1 MGMISNTAR
10 FAALAILFGAMAWAG
25 VREGLKASVNSG
37 NAVQMDGVGPDST
50 EAPRP
55 DTLEVLVMLPFGLQ
69 VDTLP
74 GGFLPRKTKRLR
86 EIALESLHGLECAA
100 EALAFYGIPVTLDV
114 VDEVPDSSGRVALAQ
129 RDLVK
134 SDVVFGP
141 LMRENVAVVLPRI
154 DRLRKEHVLLTEQPY
169 RHLERGMHVRQAVSS
184 ELEAAGV
191 LASMVAAKHDTDNVV
206 LVVTGGSDAALEKHF
221 QATFDAAQRAKWL
234 TAEDSARYALLDT
247 VHGSTR
253 SVGALAMHL
262 TPYERNVVVG
272 MAGRNSRSMWA
283 ALQTELQMNDSSDV
297 LLYAH
302 PELAE
307 MPFVEGALMEAWKLT
322 LPQTNQVLWQDSTRW
337 EGLSAYRNLTGMD
350 PDKYATLAHDALI
363 DVGRRMHPWAPTTT
377 WARAFEWAPSPDS
390 ASWHNTAWDVMRFE
404 ALAWKPLDSCAA
416 TLPFEPQ
423 LFYTEEDSLIPVPDR
438 YQHLFPEE
446 YPDAIKTAPRP

>member
-1 MGMISNTAR
+1 MMSNTAR
-10 FAALAILFGAMAWAG
+10 IAALAILLGAMAWAG
-25 VREGLKASVNSG
+25 VREGARASITSG
-37 NAVQMDGVGPDST
+37 DEARVEVVGPDSA
-50 EAPRP
+50 ELPVP

-100 EALAFYGIPVTLDV
+100 EALAFHGIPVKLNVT
-114 VDEVPDSSGRVALAQ
+114 DEVPDSMGRVALSQ

-141 LMRENVAVVLPRI
+141 LMRENVAVVLSRI
-154 DRLRKEHVLLTEQPY
+154 DRLKKEHVLLTEQPY

-184 ELEAAGV
+184 EIEAAGV

-206 LVVTGGSDAALEKHF
+206 LVVTGGSDAALEQHF
-221 QATFDAAQRAKWL
+221 QETFDAAQRAKWS
-234 TAEDSARYALLDT
+234 TAEDSVRHALLDT

-253 SVGALAMHL
+253 SVGALSMHL
-262 TPYERNVVVG
+262 TPHERNVVVG

-307 MPFVEGALMEAWKLT
+307 MPFVEGAVMEKWRLT
-322 LPQTNQVLWQDSTRW
+322 LPQTNQVLWHDTARW
-337 EGLSAYRNLTGMD
+337 QGLSAYRDLTGVD
-350 PDKYATLAHDALI
+350 PDKYATLAHDALL
-363 DVGRRMHPWAPTTT
+363 DAGRRMHPWAKTTS
-377 WARAFEWAPSPDS
+377 WARDFKWVPSPDS
-390 ASWHNTAWDVMRFE
+390 ASWHNTAWDVVRFE
-404 ALAWKPLDSCAA
+404 ALTWKPLDSCA
-416 TLPFEPQ
+416 TVPLFQPR

-438 YQHLFPEE
+438 YQHLFPEA
-446 YPDAIKTAPRP
+446 YPEAIKTAQRP

>member
-1 MGMISNTAR
+1 MISNIAR
-10 FAALAILFGAMAWAG
+10 LAALAILFGAMAWAV
-25 VREGLKASVNSG
+25 VREGVQASTVASDVG
-37 NAVQMDGVGPDST
+37 GIGVVGPDSA
-50 EAPRP
+50 EVPVP
-55 DTLEVLVMLPFGLQ
+55 DTLDVLVMLPFGLQ

-100 EALAFYGIPVTLDV
+100 EALAFHGIPVNLNV
-114 VDEVPDSSGRVALAQ
+114 LDEVPDSSGRVALAQ

-134 SDVVFGP
+134 SDVVIGP
-141 LMRENVAVVLPRI
+141 LMRENVAVVLSRI
-154 DRLRKEHVLLTEQPY
+154 DRLKKEHVLLTEQPY
-169 RHLERGMHVRQAVSS
+169 RHLERGMHVRQAVAS

-191 LASMVAAKHDTDNVV
+191 LASMVAAKHDTDNVL

-234 TAEDSARYALLDT
+234 TPDDSLRHTLLDT

-253 SVGALAMHL
+253 SVGALSMRL

-322 LPQTNQVLWQDSTRW
+322 LPQTNQVLWSDTARW
-337 EGLSAYRNLTGMD
+337 EGLSVYRNLTGMD
-350 PDKYATLAHDALI
+350 PDKYATLAHDALL
-363 DVGRRMHPWAPTTT
+363 DVGRRMHPWVSTTS
-377 WARAFEWAPSPDS
+377 WARPFMWAPSPDS

-404 ALAWKPLDSCAA
+404 ALTWKPLDSCA
-416 TLPFEPQ
+416 TVPPFAPR

-438 YQHLFPEE
+438 YQHLFPEA

>member
-1 MGMISNTAR
+1 MISNTSR
-10 FAALAILFGAMAWAG
+10 LVALAILIGAMALAG
-25 VREGLKASVNSG
+25 VHEGAQASMSAG
-37 NAVQMDGVGPDST
+37 AAASIEQIGQDST
-50 EAPRP
+50 ETTMQ

-100 EALAFYGIPVTLDV
+100 EELAFYGIPVILNV
-114 VDEVPDSSGRVALAQ
+114 VDEVPDSLGRVSLAQ
-129 RDLVK
+129 SDLVK
-134 SDVVFGP
+134 SDVVIGP

-169 RHLERGMHVRQAVSS
+169 RHLERGMHIRQAVSS

-191 LASMVAAKHDTDNVV
+191 LATMVAAQHDTDNVV
-206 LVVTGGSDAALEKHF
+206 LVVTNGSDAELEKHF
-221 QATFDAAQRAKWL
+221 QNTYDAAQRAKWL
-234 TAEDSARYALLDT
+234 TPKDSVRHALLDT

-253 SVGALAMHL
+253 SVGALSMHL

-297 LLYAH
+297 MLYAH

-307 MPFVEGALMEAWKLT
+307 MPFVEGALMEEWKLT

-350 PDKYATLAHDALI
+350 PDKYATLAHDALL

-377 WARAFEWAPSPDS
+377 WARAFKWAPSPDS
-390 ASWHNTAWDVMRFE
+390 ASWHNTAWDIMRFE
-404 ALAWKPLDSCAA
+404 ALTWKPLDSCAA
-416 TLPFEPQ
+416 VLPFEPR

-438 YQHLFPEE
+438 YQHLFPEA
-446 YPDAIKTAPRP
+446 YPDAVKSEPRP

>member
-10 FAALAILFGAMAWAG
+10 LAAMSILLGGMAWT
-25 VREGLKASVNSG
+25 VLREDARATDTPSVVVEVGKASL
-37 NAVQMDGVGPDST
+37 DSL
-50 EAPRP
+50 ELP
-55 DTLEVLVMLPFGLQ
+55 DTLDVLVMLPFGLQ

-86 EIALESLHGLECAA
+86 EIALESLHGLESAA
-100 EALAFYGIPVTLDV
+100 QALASQGIPVELNV
-114 VDEVPDSSGRVALAQ
+114 IDEVPDSLGRLFLAQ

-134 SDVVFGP
+134 SDLVFGP

-154 DRLRKEHVLLTEQPY
+154 DRLKKEHVLLTEQPY

-184 ELEAAGV
+184 EVEAAGV
-191 LASMVAAKHDTDNVV
+191 MASMVATRHDTDNVI
-206 LVVTGGSDAALEKHF
+206 LVVTNGSDAALEAHF

-234 TAEDSARYALLDT
+234 TSEDSTRHALLDT

-253 SVGALAMHL
+253 SVGALALHM

-272 MAGRNSRSMWA
+272 MAGRNARSMWA

-307 MPFVEGALMEAWKLT
+307 MPFVKGGLMEAWRVT
-322 LPQTNQVLWQDSTRW
+322 LPQTNQVLWHDTARW
-337 EGLSAYRNLTGMD
+337 ESLASYRNLTGMD

-363 DVGRRMHPWAPTTT
+363 DAGRRLHPWMDNTT
-377 WARAFEWAPSPDS
+377 WAQPFVWAPSPDS
-390 ASWHNTAWDVMRFE
+390 ASWHNMAWDVMRFE
-404 ALAWKPLDSCAA
+404 ALTWKPLDSCAA
-416 TLPFEPQ
+416 VPPFQPR
-423 LFYTEEDSLIPVPDR
+423 LFYTEEDSLIPVPDQ
-438 YQHLFPEE
+438 YQHLFPEA
-446 YPDAIKTAPRP
+446 YPEATKTEPRP

>member
-1 MGMISNTAR
+1 MCGRSIS
-10 FAALAILFGAMAWAG
+10 
-25 VREGLKASVNSG
+25 
-37 NAVQMDGVGPDST
+37 
-50 EAPRP
+50 
-55 DTLEVLVMLPFGLQ
+55 VLW
-69 VDTLP
+69 
-74 GGFLPRKTKRLR
+74 
-86 EIALESLHGLECAA
+86 
-100 EALAFYGIPVTLDV
+100 IPVTLNV

-234 TAEDSARYALLDT
+234 TAEDSARHALLDT

-307 MPFVEGALMEAWKLT
+307 MPFVEGALMEAW
-322 LPQTNQVLWQDSTRW
+322 S
-337 EGLSAYRNLTGMD
+337 
-350 PDKYATLAHDALI
+350 
-363 DVGRRMHPWAPTTT
+363 
-377 WARAFEWAPSPDS
+377 
-390 ASWHNTAWDVMRFE
+390 
-404 ALAWKPLDSCAA
+404 
-416 TLPFEPQ
+416 
-423 LFYTEEDSLIPVPDR
+423 
-438 YQHLFPEE
+438 
-446 YPDAIKTAPRP
+446 